1 MAYCHLGFKQQNK
14 PCSSE
19 IVQFISWCAFI
30 ILDFYFILF
39 LKEDR
44 DYFILTSHMKDN
56 KEILSL
62 NLGMRAIY
70 FFFLEVVK
78 YKY

>member
-14 PCSSE
+14 QCSSE

-44 DYFILTSHMKDN
+44 DYFILTSYMKDN
-56 KEILSL
+56 NEILSL
-62 NLGMRAIY
+62 NLGMCAIY